1 MQTSS
6 KDFQTHE
13 IDELLHDSS
22 SSSPSSSDHWVA
34 WNQIDKIKYTTL
46 ISIASNVGTLIS
58 HPFYVLTTRQQV
70 QLSGDH
76 QAINNNLKH
85 SLKDAYLKI
94 GFRGL
99 FRGYLPLLLLNTPS
113 SLAYLGVTEYSRQTY
128 RDLVTSWYPKAP
140 LFYIDS
146 SQAVLSA
153 LLANFISVILYT
165 PAEVISSIMIIQNK
179 DNRQNLRQ
187 ASRTLYQTNGFK
199 GFFRG
204 FNSNFAYG
212 VMSSSLWW
220 WTYTVS
226 RRWCSKYFDIT
237 NHHFLMDSICGL
249 SAGVVSTTLIHPVD
263 TVRARIMAGFY
274 EHKKEKI
281 PSMLKGMKDIIKSE
295 GHRAL
300 WRGLYPSVAA
310 TALSST
316 IFAFTYELIKRTA
329 SLPDDMP
336 DLG

>member
-1 MQTSS
+1 MQTTS

-13 IDELLHDSS
+13 IDELLEN
-22 SSSPSSSDHWVA
+22 SSSDNWVA

-76 QAINNNLKH
+76 SIHNNLKH
-85 SLKDAYLKI
+85 GLKDAYLKI

-128 RDLVTSWYPKAP
+128 RDLMTSWYPKVS

-165 PAEVISSIMIIQNK
+165 PAEVISSIMIIQNRQ
-179 DNRQNLRQ
+179 NRQNLRQ

-249 SAGVVSTTLIHPVD
+249 SAGVVSTTLIHPLD
-263 TVRARIMAGFY
+263 TVRARIMAGVY

-281 PSMLKGMKDIIKSE
+281 PSMIKGMKDIIKSE

-316 IFAFTYELIKRTA
+316 IFAFTYEFIKRTA